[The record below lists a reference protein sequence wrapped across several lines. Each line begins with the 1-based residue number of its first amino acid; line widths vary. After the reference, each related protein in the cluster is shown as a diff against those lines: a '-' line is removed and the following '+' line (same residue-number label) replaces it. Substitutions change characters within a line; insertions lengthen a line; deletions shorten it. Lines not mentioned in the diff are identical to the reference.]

1 MSNLAIVKDLIAGW
15 EAQDLERVMSFFAE
29 DAEWHNMPMPR
40 LKGAA
45 DIRNSIAGFIK
56 MGDKVVFDVL
66 HIAESSSGAVMTER
80 VDKFRIN
87 GQWLE
92 LPVMGTFEIRNG
104 KIAKWRDYFDL
115 EQFQGQMAKI
125 TAKKAGE

>member
-1 MSNLAIVKDLIAGW
+1 
-15 EAQDLERVMSFFAE
+15 
-29 DAEWHNMPMPR
+29 
-40 LKGAA
+40 
-45 DIRNSIAGFIK
+45 
-56 MGDKVVFDVL
+56 
-66 HIAESSSGAVMTER
+66 MTER